1 MVRALVLIPVLVL
14 VLVGLFFVLRP
25 DSPAPS
31 SAVSESNAE
40 GSREKTFDLAIEEG
54 VMIPDRLTVDEGERV
69 KFQITSDS
77 SLELHLHGYDLSR
90 EIEPGEPVRLSFE
103 ATITGRFEI
112 EDEQRGEELGVL
124 TVLPR

>member
-1 MVRALVLIPVLVL
+1 MVRALILIPVLVL

-31 SAVSESNAE
+31 SAVSEPNAE
-40 GSREKTFDLAIEEG
+40 GSREKTFDIAIEEG
-54 VMIPDRLTVDEGERV
+54 VMIPDRLTVDEGDRV
-69 KFQITSDS
+69 RFRITSDS
-77 SLELHLHGYDLSR
+77 SLELHLHGYDLGR

-112 EDEQRGEELGVL
+112 EDEQKGEELGVL